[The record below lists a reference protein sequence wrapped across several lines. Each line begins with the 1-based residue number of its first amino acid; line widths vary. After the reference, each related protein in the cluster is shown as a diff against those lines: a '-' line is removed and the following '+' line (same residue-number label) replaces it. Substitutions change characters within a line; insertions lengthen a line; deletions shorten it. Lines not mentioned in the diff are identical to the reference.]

1 MKVLSSIL
9 FSLVLA
15 VAVLSGSS
23 ASAKYASMVID
34 ADTGDI
40 LHQVNPD
47 TRNYPASLTKIM
59 TLYMVFDALEK
70 GTLTL
75 DSPLKVSKRAAG
87 MPPSKLGLKV
97 GSTIRVQDAILALVT
112 KSAND
117 VAVVVAEALGGTEI
131 KFAQMMTAKA
141 RAIGMSR
148 TSFRNASGLPN
159 RRQLSTARDMA
170 LLGVRVREDFPG
182 FYDYFSTQRFKYAG
196 RSYKNHNSLL
206 ASYKGTD
213 GIKTGYIRASG
224 FNLVAAVERDGRRI
238 IGVVFGGK
246 TSRSRDAHMR
256 KLLDKGFAK
265 LEESDFL
272 AAPLV
277 AFSGAAERSGATAR
291 AVEVVAQGDA
301 DPAPTAPSTSPET
314 VVVDATTELLTAP
327 LPAPAAKVQ
336 VAEVQVAAI
345 DPQETRWTIQVGAF
359 SRIDAART
367 VARETATRLGTLA
380 NGAVAVVDSTGK
392 FHRSRLS
399 GFDKGGAY
407 RACQA
412 LRDNNIDC
420 LVFAPRG

>member
-15 VAVLSGSS
+15 VAMLSGPS
-23 ASAKYASMVID
+23 ANAKYASMVID

-70 GTLTL
+70 GSITL
-75 DSPLKVSKRAAG
+75 DTKLKVSKRAAG

-97 GSTIRVQDAILALVT
+97 GSTILVRDAILALVT

-141 RAIGMSR
+141 RALGMSR

-170 LLGVRVREDFPG
+170 LLGIRVREDFPG

-246 TSRSRDAHMR
+246 TSRSRDAHMK
-256 KLLDKGFAK
+256 KLLDKGFAR

-272 AAPLV
+272 AEPLV

-301 DPAPTAPSTSPET
+301 DPTPTSSAPAT
-314 VVVDATTELLTAP
+314 VVVDAGTELLTAP
-327 LPAPAAKVQ
+327 APTSSTEPAT
-336 VAEVQVAAI
+336 QVAAL
-345 DPQETRWTIQVGAF
+345 DLQETRWTIQVGAF
-359 SRIDAART
+359 SRVDAART
-367 VARETATRLGTLA
+367 VAQDTATRLGDLA
-380 NGAVAVVDSTGK
+380 VGAVAVVDSTGK

-399 GFDKGGAY
+399 GFDKNGAY

-412 LRDNNIDC
+412 LRANNIDC
-420 LVFAPRG
+420 LIFAPRS